1 MDVPYFLHI
10 FEAGFIHQLE
20 MDPGRRRNADPARQ
34 QGNRMNM
41 DNILK

>member
-1 MDVPYFLHI
+1 MTADQGERVQKPRFPSS
-10 FEAGFIHQLE
+10 FTPVAGVR
-20 MDPGRRRNADPARQ
+20 PT